1 MRTARLGSRLF
12 VLVTLVAAAPLAAQ
26 QEEPAVAAGGAPQ
39 FHCDSASTTVD
50 RVVAV
55 VGDAP
60 ILASQVEEEI
70 FQQKAQQGE
79 LPKTLPEFRALCR
92 QVVSDLVDAEVLVQ
106 VAQRDTSIKV
116 SDQEIADGVEQQFKN
131 IRQRFGSEI
140 DFRNELA
147 RSGFQTPEEF
157 RRWLSDGQR
166 KAALRN
172 RLIDKLKGDGK
183 LKPVQPT
190 EKEMRTY
197 FEAYK
202 EQLPQRPAT
211 VSFRNIII
219 APKASD
225 AARDRALVQADSIVA
240 ELRKGADFATAAKRF
255 SQDPASKEQGGD
267 LGWFRR
273 GQMVTEFEAVAFR
286 LKPGVISEPVE
297 SPFGFHIIQ
306 VQRIQPAEIQARH
319 ILLMPE
325 ISQADADSTRQK
337 ADGVAL
343 GLRASLGAFD
353 SLSKLYHDA
362 GEEREANDVPVTQLP
377 DEYKDGIGTADSG
390 TVVPV
395 FAIRKEMGLRRKWVV
410 LEVLGRRTEGA
421 IVYEDVKE
429 QIRKRLSDDLATR
442 RYIERLRRAT
452 YVDIRL

>member
-1 MRTARLGSRLF
+1 MRVFGLGLLTAA
-12 VLVTLVAAAPLAAQ
+12 VLAVVPPLAAQ
-26 QEEPAVAAGGAPQ
+26 QEEPTVAAGGTPQ
-39 FHCDSASTTVD
+39 FRCDTSTTTVD

-70 FQQKAQQGE
+70 FQQRAQQGD
-79 LPKTLPEFRALCR
+79 LPKTLPEFRALCH
-92 QVVSDLVDAEVLVQ
+92 QVVSDLVDAEVMVQ
-106 VAQRDTSIKV
+106 VAQRDTAIKV
-116 SDQEIADGVEQQFKN
+116 TDQEIADGVDQQFRN
-131 IRQRFGSEI
+131 IRQRFASEV

-157 RRWLSDGQR
+157 RRWLTDGQR

-190 EKEMRTY
+190 EKEMRAY
-197 FEAYK
+197 FEQYRD
-202 EQLPQRPAT
+202 QLPQRPAT
-211 VSFRNIII
+211 VSFRNIIL
-219 APKASD
+219 APKASA
-225 AARDRALVQADSIVA
+225 AARDRALAQADSIVL

-273 GQMVTEFEAVAFR
+273 GQMVTEFETVAFR
-286 LKPGVISEPVE
+286 LKPGVISDPVE

-325 ISQADADSTRQK
+325 ISQADADSTK
-337 ADGVAL
+337 
-343 GLRASLGAFD
+343 LRADAVAAALRQNLGAFD
-353 SLSKLYHDA
+353 SLSRLYHDA

-410 LEVLGRRTEGA
+410 LEVTGRRGEGA
-421 IVYEDVKE
+421 IDYADVKE
-429 QIRKRLSDDLATR
+429 QIRKRLSDDLSVR
-442 RYIERLRRAT
+442 RYLDRLRRAT